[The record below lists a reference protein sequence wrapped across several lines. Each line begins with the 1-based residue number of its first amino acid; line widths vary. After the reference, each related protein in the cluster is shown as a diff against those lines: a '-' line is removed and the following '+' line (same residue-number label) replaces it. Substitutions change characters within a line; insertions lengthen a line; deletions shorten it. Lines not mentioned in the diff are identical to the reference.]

1 MAATCV
7 PLVRHSPQ
15 RHCLS
20 DPVSVIVAAAFALLA
35 VSSLP
40 AVAQMTGQPGA
51 PLSPAMAPITL
62 RSSGSSDLNVAAGF
76 PDPAIIPT
84 DETPTHIGDERQL
97 FTIPLKVMLLERL
110 PARMYFSSV
119 TEVTQRFESNVLS
132 TASQPRRDYVFR
144 VLPNVTLGYNI
155 LPRTNVYCNYFV
167 IKDVFGHT
175 PLLNQSTFQSL
186 SGGVQHDIPIGRKTN
201 LQLNFQVRE
210 LWQARRFRQAD
221 MLPGFTI
228 THYLTP
234 RIIAFFNGQ
243 LQMRSQ
249 TIFEGPTREMD
260 PFYTLGAVF
269 RKGYWTLTSTGT
281 LVNNFRNNKAIPPQ
295 TNMVIICDFELSRPV
310 SRKRLPGLDI
320 FIRAEPIW
328 NWQGKSQ
335 PGLSGFD
342 FRFFSGLRLTLSK
355 PSIHPQME
363 TLRKQL
369 RENN

>member
-1 MAATCV
+1 M
-7 PLVRHSPQ
+7 PPQ
-15 RHCLS
+15 PC
-20 DPVSVIVAAAFALLA
+20 A
-35 VSSLP
+35 
-40 AVAQMTGQPGA
+40 AQMP
-51 PLSPAMAPITL
+51 SPSPDTFSSQLRPITL
-62 RSSGSSDLNVAAGF
+62 AGGNVNIAAGF

-84 DETPTHIGDERQL
+84 DETPTPIGQERQL
-97 FTIPLKVMLLERL
+97 LSTPLKFMLLERL
-110 PARMYFSSV
+110 PARMYFTSV
-119 TEVTQRFESNVLS
+119 TEVTQRFESNVFS
-132 TASQPRRDYVFR
+132 AASQPRRDYVFR
-144 VLPNVTLGYNI
+144 VLPNCTLGYNI

-167 IKDVFGHT
+167 IKDVFAHT
-175 PLLNQSTFQSL
+175 PLLNQSTFHSL
-186 SGGVQHDIPIGRKTN
+186 AGGVQHDLPIGKKTN

-210 LWQARRFRQAD
+210 LWQARRLRQAD

-228 THYLTP
+228 THFASP
-234 RIIAFFNGQ
+234 GVIAFFNTQ

-260 PFYTLGAVF
+260 PFYTLGLVL
-269 RKGYWTLTSTGT
+269 RKGDWSFTSSGT

-295 TNMVIICDFELSRPV
+295 TNMVIICDFELSRPI
-310 SRKRLPGLDI
+310 SRKRLPGVDI

-355 PSIHPQME
+355 PSVYPQME
-363 TLRKQL
+363 ALRKQL